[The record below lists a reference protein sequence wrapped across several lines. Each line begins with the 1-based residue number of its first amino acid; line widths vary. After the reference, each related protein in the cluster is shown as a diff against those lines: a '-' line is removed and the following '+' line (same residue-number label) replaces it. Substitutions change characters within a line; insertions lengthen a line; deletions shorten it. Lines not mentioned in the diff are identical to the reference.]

1 MTTTYSFFPS
11 DIGSVT
17 SSDSIGDVQHVQ
29 ISLNSNI
36 VDDLRWINDYRAKI
50 DRENKMRE
58 TNPALKNTWDSYQT
72 MLAIVM
78 DDV

>member
-1 MTTTYSFFPS
+1 MTTYSFYPP
-11 DIGSVT
+11 DIGTVTTLDSVD
-17 SSDSIGDVQHVQ
+17 SSSQHIT
-29 ISLNSNI
+29 ISLNANI
-36 VDDLRWINDYRAKI
+36 VDDLRWINYYRAKI
-50 DRENKMRE
+50 DRENTMRE